1 MFVYAIIIHIG
12 LNGFRKMYQEHD
24 ILSTLTAHTR
34 IEVYVK
40 DYLYN
45 L

>member
-1 MFVYAIIIHIG
+1 
-12 LNGFRKMYQEHD
+12 MYQEHD
-24 ILSTLTAHTR
+24 ILSILTAHTR

-40 DYLYN
+40 DYLCN